1 MPENSKEFR
10 GDETEILRVLHLHN
24 PWWESKQVPNS
35 KALPFK
41 RRDFYKLLEELK
53 NPKVAAI
60 IGARRVGKT
69 VLMYQ
74 LIQHI
79 ISNFGPE
86 RVMYLSLDDPYLK
99 VDVNILGQIFDL
111 YSKYILKRPFSDITE
126 PVYIFLDE
134 IQTLDGWELVLKRWF
149 DLDYKVKFLVSG
161 SSSVNILTGGAESLV
176 GRIHLQIVFPMKFLE
191 TIRFHMADEDFK
203 RRFDKVNWELRE
215 AFKIA
220 IEKNDVAAFY
230 SALRENANL
239 LAGDIDRIMLFL
251 QSYLLKGGY
260 PEVVKA
266 EDLDSAAESLKTYL
280 NLTIY
285 KDIVRT
291 FKIRDP
297 VAFEELIA
305 VLARECC
312 QRLNY
317 SELARTLE
325 LKRHTLKSYIY
336 FLKTA
341 FLISESEYYSKS
353 RTKRIRREKK
363 VYINDSGIRN
373 VAVGALNDYLLTN
386 TTELGKV
393 VEAVV
398 ADHCRRL
405 KFDLEPA
412 SETQL
417 FYWKNKG
424 HETDIVVDMLQKPIP
439 IEVKY
444 RDKVDRKDLKGLL
457 EFSEKHKTPFQAV
470 ITREKLD
477 LSGNTVFIPL
487 WLFLLMC

>member
-10 GDETEILRVLHLHN
+10 DDETEILRVLHLHN
-24 PWWESKQVPNS
+24 PWWESKRVPSS

-53 NPKVAAI
+53 DPKVAAI

-74 LIQHI
+74 LIEHI

-86 RVMYLSLDDPYLK
+86 KVMYLSLDDPYLK
-99 VDVNILGQIFDL
+99 VDVKILGQIFDL

-191 TIRFHMADEDFK
+191 TIRFHMADEDFE

-220 IEKNDVAAFY
+220 IQKNDVAAFY

-266 EDLDSAAESLKTYL
+266 EDLDLAAESLKTYL

-297 VAFEELIA
+297 VAFEELVA

-386 TTELGKV
+386 TAELGKV
-393 VEAVV
+393 VEAIV

-424 HETDIVVDMLQKPIP
+424 HETDIIVDMLQKPIP

-444 RDKVDRKDLKGLL
+444 RDKIDRKDLKGLL

-477 LSGNTVFIPL
+477 LSGNTVSIPL

>member
-1 MPENSKEFR
+1 MSEDREEFG

-24 PWWESKQVPNS
+24 PWWESRRVPSS

-41 RRDFYKLLEELK
+41 RRDFYKLLEGLK

-74 LIQHI
+74 LIDYI
-79 ISNFGPE
+79 VLNFGPE

-99 VDVNILGQIFDL
+99 VDVEILGRIFDL
-111 YSKYILKRPFSDITE
+111 YSKYILKLPFSDVAE

-149 DLDYKVKFLVSG
+149 DLGYRVKFFVSG

-176 GRIHLQIVFPMKFLE
+176 GRMRLQIVFPMKFLE
-191 TIRFHMADEDFK
+191 TIRFRMADEDFE

-215 AFKIA
+215 AFKTA
-220 IEKNDVAAFY
+220 VEKNDAAAFY
-230 SALRENANL
+230 SALRENANF
-239 LAGDIDRIMLFL
+239 LAGDIDRIVLFL

-260 PEVVKA
+260 PEVVKVD
-266 EDLDSAAESLKTYL
+266 DLDLAAESLKTYL

-325 LKRHTLKSYIY
+325 LKRHTLKSYVY
-336 FLKTA
+336 FLKTT

-353 RTKRIRREKK
+353 RAKRIRREKK
-363 VYINDSGIRN
+363 LYVNDPGIRN
-373 VAVGALNDYLLTN
+373 VAVGALNDYLLSN
-386 TTELGKV
+386 TVELGRV

-398 ADHCRRL
+398 ANHCRRL

-412 SETQL
+412 SEVQL

-424 HETDIVVDMLQKPIP
+424 YETDIVVDMLQKPIP

-444 RDKVDRKDLKGLL
+444 RDRIGRKDLKGLL
-457 EFSEKHKTPFQAV
+457 EFSEKHRTPFQAV

-477 LSGNTVFIPL
+477 LNGNVVFIPL